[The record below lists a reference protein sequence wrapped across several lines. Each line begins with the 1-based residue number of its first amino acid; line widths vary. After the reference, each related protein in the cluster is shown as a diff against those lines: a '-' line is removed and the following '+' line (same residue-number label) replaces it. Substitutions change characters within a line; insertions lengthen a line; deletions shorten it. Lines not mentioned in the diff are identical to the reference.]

1 MVFRE
6 YRRPGYSDAMTI
18 VSRPQKGRLAALFG
32 MLLIVAQ
39 SLAVAH
45 AYQHDPGAA
54 VDATCASC
62 IIGGQLAN
70 GCADST
76 GECAPELG
84 VVSHEVGEQ
93 TSFDTIA
100 IPASRQRG
108 PPA

>member
-1 MVFRE
+1 
-6 YRRPGYSDAMTI
+6 MTI
-18 VSRPQKGRLAALFG
+18 VSRPQKARLAALLG
-32 MLLIVAQ
+32 MLLLVAQ

-70 GCADST
+70 GCADSA
-76 GECAPELG
+76 GDCAPDLDA
-84 VVSHEVGEQ
+84 VSHEVGKP
-93 TSFDTIA
+93 TSFNTIA
-100 IPASRQRG
+100 IPAAKQRG